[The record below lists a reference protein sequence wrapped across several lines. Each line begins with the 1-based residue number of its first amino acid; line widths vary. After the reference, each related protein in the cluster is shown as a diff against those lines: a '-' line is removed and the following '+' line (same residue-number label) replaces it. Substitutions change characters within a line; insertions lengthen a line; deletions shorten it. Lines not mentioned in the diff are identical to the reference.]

1 MNAINLWH
9 TLRDMQHV
17 AVDVDVED
25 SLVKL
30 HAQTTSDSSKCY
42 LYVVLETEVREIE
55 GDVRA
60 LPARAVQSMS
70 F

>member
-17 AVDVDVED
+17 AVDVED

-30 HAQTTSDSSKCY
+30 HAQTTSDKSKCY

-60 LPARAVQSMS
+60 LPARAVQRMS

>member
-1 MNAINLWH
+1 MNAINLCH

-17 AVDVDVED
+17 AVDVED

-42 LYVVLETEVREIE
+42 LYVVLETELREIE
-55 GDVRA
+55 GDVGA
-60 LPARAVQSMS
+60 LPARAVQRKS

>member
-1 MNAINLWH
+1 MMNAINLCH

-17 AVDVDVED
+17 AVED

-42 LYVVLETEVREIE
+42 LYVVLETEVRETE
-55 GDVRA
+55 GDVGP
-60 LPARAVQSMS
+60 LPAGAVQRMS

>member
-1 MNAINLWH
+1 
-9 TLRDMQHV
+9 MQHV
-17 AVDVDVED
+17 AVDVED

-55 GDVRA
+55 GDVGA
-60 LPARAVQSMS
+60 LQIVLLAARCR
-70 F
+70 

>member
-1 MNAINLWH
+1 
-9 TLRDMQHV
+9 MQHV
-17 AVDVDVED
+17 AVDVED

-60 LPARAVQSMS
+60 LPARAVQRMS

>member
-1 MNAINLWH
+1 MMNAINLCH

-17 AVDVDVED
+17 AVED

-42 LYVVLETEVREIE
+42 LYVVLETEVRETE
-55 GDVRA
+55 GDVGA
-60 LPARAVQSMS
+60 LPAGAVQRMS